1 MTTTELELNMKDINL
16 FVGRQQQTA
25 QRIRKEEGLQLK
37 WHIRQIT
44 DNGAVMTQ
52 VARNILH

>member
-25 QRIRKEEGLQLK
+25 KRIRKEEGLQLK
-37 WHIRQIT
+37 WPIRQIT